1 MTVALI
7 FFSPL
12 QYFRTAGLPNWTA
25 AIAAVAL
32 HAGFT
37 AIATAVMDGRLLAA
51 QGVTGLAAQVTV
63 VLAAVGTAVQKVAV
77 FGLAAGAAVALDAFF
92 SRSGKAQRLVEF
104 TGIAY
109 VTQVPWALL
118 SLVVLAGF
126 WEPPAFLLP
135 PDATA
140 LEARQAADDYARDAQ
155 TSALPAALKLI
166 RSGFGLWLVALQ
178 ACALRVVSSFTV
190 GGAWAAG
197 ITLALVFVVA
207 PWTLQR
213 FGMPWAW

>member
-51 QGVTGLAAQVTV
+51 QGDTGLAAQVTV
-63 VLAAVGTAVQKVAV
+63 VLAVAGTAVHMVV
-77 FGLAAGAAVALDAFF
+77 LFAVAACGALTLDRVF
-92 SRSGKAQRLVEF
+92 SRSGQGQRLVEF
-104 TGIAY
+104 TGIAH
-109 VTQVPWALL
+109 VTQIPWALL

-126 WEPPAFLLP
+126 WEPPAFLSP

-213 FGMPWAW
+213 FGLPWAW